1 MNWLAECFMLITVGV
16 MGTFAIKIPLLII
29 SPFDDFL
36 DDLYFQSFVMF
47 AVFAVFLFQ
56 MGRVVRKN
64 TSDSVKKS
72 LEKKKKFIV
81 LPLLGVMI
89 FSGLLF
95 SGYITDDVRYGS
107 CIITSGDEGT
117 RGGSYSILDSEQE
130 CREDCAL
137 SGHMEAAGKITVQC
151 NFNGLGYTWNAA
163 ADRDGII
170 NENSMHP

>member
-1 MNWLAECFMLITVGV
+1 MNWLAECFMLLTVGV
-16 MGTFAIKIPLLII
+16 LGTFAIKIPLLMI

-36 DDLYFQSFVMF
+36 DDMYFDSFVMF
-47 AVFAVFLFQ
+47 VVFAVFLFQ

-95 SGYITDDVRYGS
+95 SGYITDDIRYGS
-107 CIITSGDEGT
+107 CIITSGGDGT
-117 RGGSYSILDSEQE
+117 FGGSYSIFDSEQE
-130 CREDCAL
+130 CREDCIL
-137 SGHMEAAGKITVQC
+137 SGHMEASGKRIVQC
-151 NFNGLGYTWNAA
+151 NFSGLGYTWNAA
-163 ADRDGII
+163 SDRDGII
-170 NENSMHP
+170 DENLMHP